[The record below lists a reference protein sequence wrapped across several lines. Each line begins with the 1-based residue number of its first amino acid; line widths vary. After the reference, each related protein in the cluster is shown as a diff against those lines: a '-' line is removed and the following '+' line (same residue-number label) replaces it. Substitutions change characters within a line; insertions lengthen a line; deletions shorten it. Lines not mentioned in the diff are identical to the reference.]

1 MNTLS
6 GRSSAPASPG
16 PTANFLALSDIH
28 LRPPSSSPFDDGAN
42 ENAPPSNP
50 PSTARQFSSTPSTPA
65 GNPTS
70 MPLDPSS
77 ASFQNHA
84 SFFATNDHLTVTL
97 DEKAAPLWT
106 AVKENGDAIKENR
119 DAIKENGDAIQLLRE
134 AVKEKGDIIQKNS
147 VALLAMKKNGEAM
160 MEMLSERLP
169 PRPTCAEPS

>member
-1 MNTLS
+1 
-6 GRSSAPASPG
+6 
-16 PTANFLALSDIH
+16 
-28 LRPPSSSPFDDGAN
+28 
-42 ENAPPSNP
+42 
-50 PSTARQFSSTPSTPA
+50 
-65 GNPTS
+65 

-119 DAIKENGDAIQLLRE
+119 DAIKENGDAIKENGDAIQLLREAVKENGDAIQLLRE

>member
-1 MNTLS
+1 
-6 GRSSAPASPG
+6 
-16 PTANFLALSDIH
+16 
-28 LRPPSSSPFDDGAN
+28 
-42 ENAPPSNP
+42 
-50 PSTARQFSSTPSTPA
+50 
-65 GNPTS
+65 

-106 AVKENGDAIKENR
+106 AVKENGDAIKENGDAVKENGDAIKENR
-119 DAIKENGDAIQLLRE
+119 DAIKENRDAIKENGDAIQLLREAVKENGDAIQLLRE

-147 VALLAMKKNGEAM
+147 VALLAMKKNGEREAM